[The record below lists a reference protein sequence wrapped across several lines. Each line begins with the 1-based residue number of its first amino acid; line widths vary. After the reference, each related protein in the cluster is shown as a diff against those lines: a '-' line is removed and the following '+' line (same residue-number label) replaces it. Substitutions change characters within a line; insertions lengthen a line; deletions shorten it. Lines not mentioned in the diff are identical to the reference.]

1 MHKARQ
7 GLFWGEGRQ
16 PGILI
21 ENSRWPCCTC
31 LSFCLCLSVCLS
43 VCLCVYV
50 CIPKYICIW
59 CTKKYTWLFVC
70 MKMYFC
76 VCTSKSFLRSS
87 QFPITAQPRLGINT
101 QPPTPNTFFS
111 ATAWILFFLFP
122 TKTTLSSNH
131 YKYSNWMPIFFV
143 TQKCPVSV
151 QYEWKKSL
159 ELYQTLHDVLLPL
172 VLLWFTEAYVHANRV
187 H

>member
-1 MHKARQ
+1 MTLLH
-7 GLFWGEGRQ
+7 L
-16 PGILI
+16 LV
-21 ENSRWPCCTC
+21 C
-31 LSFCLCLSVCLS
+31 LSFWLWLFLCLSVSICVCAPKNILG
-43 VCLCVYV
+43 CLCAWK
-50 CIPKYICIW
+50 CI
-59 CTKKYTWLFVC
+59 FVC
-70 MKMYFC
+70 A
-76 VCTSKSFLRSS
+76 SKSFLRSS

-131 YKYSNWMPIFFV
+131 NKYSNWMPIFFV

-159 ELYQTLHDVLLPL
+159 ELSQTLHDVLSPL
-172 VLLWFTEAYVHANRV
+172 VLLWFTETYVHANRV

>member
-1 MHKARQ
+1 MTLLH
-7 GLFWGEGRQ
+7 L
-16 PGILI
+16 LI
-21 ENSRWPCCTC
+21 F
-31 LSFCLCLSVCLS
+31 LSVSVCLS
-43 VCLCVYV
+43 VSMCVHQNIYV
-50 CIPKYICIW
+50 SGAPKNILGCSCAWKCI
-59 CTKKYTWLFVC
+59 FVC
-70 MKMYFC
+70 
-76 VCTSKSFLRSS
+76 VHQNLFLRSS

-159 ELYQTLHDVLLPL
+159 ELSQTLHDVLLPL
-172 VLLWFTEAYVHANRV
+172 VLLWFTETYVHANRV

>member
-1 MHKARQ
+1 MTLLH
-7 GLFWGEGRQ
+7 LLVF
-16 PGILI
+16 
-21 ENSRWPCCTC
+21 
-31 LSFCLCLSVCLS
+31 LSVSVCLS
-43 VCLCVYV
+43 VCLCVCLCVY
-50 CIPKYICIW
+50 
-59 CTKKYTWLFVC
+59 TKIY
-70 MKMYFC
+70 MYLVHQKIYLAVRVHENVFLC
-76 VCTSKSFLRSS
+76 VCASKSFLSSS

-122 TKTTLSSNH
+122 TKTTFSSNH

-159 ELYQTLHDVLLPL
+159 ELSQTLHDVLLPL
-172 VLLWFTEAYVHANRV
+172 VLLWFTETYVHANRV